1 MNVAPKIIFL
11 TGGRGGIGRAISRR
25 MVETGHHVASFDI
38 NDVGDHEAIAGVTEL
53 LGDVTSDDD
62 VAEAIKASAALGQLT
77 GIVNC
82 AGILADVR
90 ITRSPGPDVTRMWEI
105 NVAAMARVCHFAS
118 QHLGTGASIVNIG
131 SVSSRLGRWATGGAM
146 YGATK
151 AGVEAYSR
159 YLAAELAP
167 RGIRVNALVPGLIAV
182 PMSAAMA
189 AMTGGED
196 SSVQHVPMGR
206 YGTPEEVADAVE
218 FLLSKR
224 ASYVTGS
231 ALLVDGGVTLA

>member
-1 MNVAPKIIFL
+1 MTTTTKIVFL
-11 TGGRGGIGRAISRR
+11 TGGRGGIGRAIAKR
-25 MVETGHHVASFDI
+25 MVQTGHNVASFDI
-38 NDVGDHEAIAGVTEL
+38 SDPAEYEPIEGVTEL
-53 LGDVTSDDD
+53 RGDVTSDPD
-62 VAEAIKASAALGQLT
+62 VASAIAATAELGDLV

-90 ITRSPGPDVTRMWEI
+90 IERSPGADVTRMWEI
-105 NVAAMARVCHFAS
+105 NVSAMARVCHFAAP
-118 QHLGTGASIVNIG
+118 HLGTGASIVNIG
-131 SVSSRLGRWATGGAM
+131 SVSARLGRWAIGGAM

-196 SSVQHVPMGR
+196 ASVQHVPMGR
-206 YGTPEEVADAVE
+206 YGTPDEVADATE
-218 FLLSKR
+218 FLLSER

-231 ALLVDGGVTLA
+231 ALLVDGGVTIA

>member
-1 MNVAPKIIFL
+1 MSKDTKVIFL
-11 TGGRGGIGRAISRR
+11 TGGRGGIGRAIARR
-25 MVETGHHVASFDI
+25 MIETGHHIASFDI
-38 NDVGDHEAIAGVTEL
+38 SSVEDSDAFPGVTEL
-53 LGDVTSDDD
+53 HGDVTNDDD
-62 VAEAIKASAALGQLT
+62 VAAAIAACLPIGRLV
-77 GIVNC
+77 GVVNC

-90 ITRSPGPDVTRMWEI
+90 ISRSPGPDVTRMWEI

-118 QHLGTGASIVNIG
+118 PHLGSGASIVNIG
-131 SVSSRLGRWATGGAM
+131 SVSARLGRWAIGAAM

-196 SSVQHVPMGR
+196 ASVQHVPMGR
-206 YGTPEEVADAVE
+206 YGTPEEVAEATE
-218 FLLSKR
+218 FLLSER

-231 ALLVDGGVTLA
+231 ALLVDGGVTLS

>member
-1 MNVAPKIIFL
+1 MTEAPEVIFL
-11 TGGRGGIGRAISRR
+11 TGGRGGIGRAIARR
-25 MVETGHHVASFDI
+25 MVETGHHVAAFDI
-38 NDVGDHEAIAGVTEL
+38 SDPADHAPMAGVTEL
-53 LGDVTSDDD
+53 RGDVTRDDD
-62 VAEAIKASAALGQLT
+62 VAAAITASAALGKLV

-90 ITRSPGPDVTRMWEI
+90 IERSPGPDVTRMWEV
-105 NVAAMARVCHFAS
+105 NVAAMARVCHFAAS
-118 QHLGTGASIVNIG
+118 HVGIGASIVNIG
-131 SVSSRLGRWATGGAM
+131 SVSARLGRWAIGGAM

-196 SSVQHVPMGR
+196 ASVQHVPMGR
-206 YGTPEEVADAVE
+206 YGTPEEVADATE
-218 FLLSKR
+218 FLLSRR
-224 ASYVTGS
+224 ASYITGS
-231 ALLVDGGVTLA
+231 ALLVDGGVTMA